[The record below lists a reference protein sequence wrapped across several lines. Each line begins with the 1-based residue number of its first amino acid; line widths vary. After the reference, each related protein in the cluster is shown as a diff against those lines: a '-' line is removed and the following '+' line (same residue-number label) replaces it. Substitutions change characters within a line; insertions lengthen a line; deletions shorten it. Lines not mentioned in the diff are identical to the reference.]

1 MKIETVKIQTY
12 NDEFIGYKVNEN
24 SFFPKDNCELIKL
37 WIAEGNEPEVEFTEE
52 EIIEKNKVNAVSRLQ
67 AKLYLLDSGYYEQV
81 MALVEQDARL
91 QIYWNDA
98 VIFNKDD
105 VILRGVQAAIGLT
118 DTQLDTMFLEAS
130 KL

>member
-1 MKIETVKIQTY
+1 MKIETVKIQTL
-12 NDEFIGYKVNEN
+12 NGEFSGYKVNEN

-37 WIAEGNEPEVEFTEE
+37 WIAEGNKPEVEFTEE
-52 EIIEKNKVNAVSRLQ
+52 EIIEKNKVNAISRLQ

-98 VIFNKDD
+98 VTFNKDD
-105 VILRGVQAAIGLT
+105 VILRGVQASIGLT
-118 DTQLDTMFLEAS
+118 DKQLDTMFLEAS
-130 KL
+130 KI

>member
-1 MKIETVKIQTY
+1 MKIETVKIQTL
-12 NDEFIGYKVNEN
+12 NGEFSGYKVNEN

-37 WIAEGNEPEVEFTEE
+37 WIAEGNKPEVEFTEE
-52 EIIEKNKVNAVSRLQ
+52 EIIEKNKVNAISRLQ

-98 VIFNKDD
+98 VTFNKDD
-105 VILRGVQAAIGLT
+105 VMLRGVQVSIGLT
-118 DTQLDTMFLEAS
+118 DKQLDTMFLEAS